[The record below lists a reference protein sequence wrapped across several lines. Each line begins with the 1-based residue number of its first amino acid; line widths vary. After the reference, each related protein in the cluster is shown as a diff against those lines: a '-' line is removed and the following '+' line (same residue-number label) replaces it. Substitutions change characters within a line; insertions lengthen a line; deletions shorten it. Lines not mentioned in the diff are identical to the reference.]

1 MLASSVF
8 EEASQA
14 VIDYQG
20 SGLSILEIS
29 HRSKAFMD
37 ILDEAQALT
46 RELLGIGAE
55 YEVLFL
61 SGGATTQFFMTA
73 LNLLPADKIAA
84 YIDTGVWSHK
94 AIKEAQLYGRIEV
107 VASSADAGYT
117 YIPKQVDV
125 PSEATFLHLTTNNTI
140 YGTQFHALPDTQVP
154 IVADMSSDIFSRPID
169 AARYGLIYAGAQK
182 NAGAAG
188 TTLVIVR
195 RDMLG
200 KAGRTLPQ
208 MLDYQ
213 AHIKKGGVLNT
224 PPVFPIYVSMLN
236 MRWIKS
242 AGGIPVMQQQAM
254 QKAAAF
260 YAALDRNSC
269 FEGKAKEE
277 DRSLMNATF
286 VLRDESLTPTFLDL
300 CQAAGIEGIKGHR
313 SAGGFRASIYNAM
326 PMSSVEA
333 LIEVMDA
340 LEAQHG

>member
-1 MLASSVF
+1 MLAPSVF

-14 VIDYQG
+14 VLDYQG

-29 HRSKAFMD
+29 HRSKAFMA
-37 ILDEAQALT
+37 ILEEAQALT
-46 RELLGIGAE
+46 RSLLGISQD

-73 LNLLPADKIAA
+73 LNLLPQDGLAA

-94 AIKEAQLYGRIEV
+94 AIKEAQPYGRIAV
-107 VASSADAGYT
+107 IASSQEAGYT
-117 YIPKQVDV
+117 YIPKAVSV
-125 PSEATFLHLTTNNTI
+125 PDTATYLHLTTNNTI
-140 YGTQFHALPDTQVP
+140 YGTQFHTLPDTSVP

-169 AARYGLIYAGAQK
+169 VARYGLIYAGAQK

-195 RDMLG
+195 RDLLG
-200 KAGRTLPQ
+200 KTGRQLPQ

-236 MRWIKS
+236 LRWVQA
-242 AGGIPVMQQQAM
+242 AGGVSTMHTQAAA
-254 QKAAAF
+254 KAAAF

-269 FEGKAKEE
+269 FEGKAQKE

-286 VLRDESLTPTFLDL
+286 VLRDESLTSTFLDL
-300 CQAAGIEGIKGHR
+300 CRTAGIEGIKGHR

-340 LEAQHG
+340 LGAQYG

>member
-1 MLASSVF
+1 MLAPSVF

-14 VIDYQG
+14 VLDYQG

-29 HRSKAFMD
+29 HRSKAFMA
-37 ILDEAQALT
+37 ILEEAQALT
-46 RELLGIGAE
+46 RSLLGISQD

-73 LNLLPADKIAA
+73 LNLLPQDGLAA

-94 AIKEAQLYGRIEV
+94 AIKEAQPCGRIAV
-107 VASSADAGYT
+107 IASSQEAGYT
-117 YIPKQVDV
+117 YIPKAVSV
-125 PSEATFLHLTTNNTI
+125 PDTATYLHLTTNNTI
-140 YGTQFHALPDTQVP
+140 YGTQFHTLPDTSVP

-169 AARYGLIYAGAQK
+169 VARYGLIYAGAQK

-195 RDMLG
+195 RDLLG
-200 KAGRTLPQ
+200 KTGRQLPQ

-236 MRWIKS
+236 LRWVQA
-242 AGGIPVMQQQAM
+242 AGGVPTMHTQAAA
-254 QKAAAF
+254 KAAAF

-269 FEGKAKEE
+269 FEGKAQKE

-286 VLRDESLTPTFLDL
+286 VLRDESLTSTFLDL
-300 CQAAGIEGIKGHR
+300 CRTAGIEGIKGHR

-340 LEAQHG
+340 LGAQYG